1 MLASLLLFGNLVG
14 LFPDARTMKLRGRTQ
29 LSEAIAL
36 SFASQATQADE
47 ATVHRILTAVC
58 QRNPDLVSIGVRRAT
73 GDLLTATEE
82 HESHWNPRPDGKAT
96 LTSVSVPLGSKS
108 GQWGTVEFA
117 YKPLSESAVAVLAGL
132 PPIAITGCICLC
144 SFCIFGV
151 YLRFALRA
159 LNPSKVIPKRVNE
172 ALNTLAEGLLVL
184 DKDERIVLANDS
196 FASASGI
203 DSKDLL
209 GRKVS
214 ELPWQAR
221 DENDSPWSRSLAEGS
236 SETGV
241 LLELERDE
249 VEGRT
254 YSVNSVPILD
264 DKGNR
269 RGVLASFED
278 VTEMER
284 KNEQMSRMLDKLRKS
299 AKQVNRQNREL
310 ERLATRDPLTN
321 CLNRRAF
328 FEQADQT
335 LRASERYDY
344 PISCMMLDVDH
355 FKSVNDHHG
364 HAMGDEVL
372 QHVGLTLLKESR
384 ESDLVCRYGGE
395 EFGVL
400 MPHVDIEGAEVF
412 AERLRV
418 AVAALEFE
426 GLSVTASFGVTD
438 RSFGA
443 TDIQAMLDQ
452 ADQSLYA
459 AKKTGRNRVTRF
471 DTLDSLSIPEGD
483 DQNARGDQSSSEQE
497 AAPVEEQVAIP
508 YRAVTALLAALAF
521 RDRATAEHS
530 RRVAEL
536 SVMLSEDL
544 VSRRCCYVIE
554 MAALLHDI
562 GKVGVPDSILL
573 KPGRLTKEEWK
584 IMEKHDQIGSEIVR
598 SSFASRELSTI
609 IESHHLFYAGTPRNA
624 DAAKE
629 MEIPLG
635 ARILTIADAY
645 DAMTSDR
652 VYSKGRPREEA
663 FAELRRCAGT
673 QFDPELVELFI
684 RKLSMREAYERK
696 PNGVSKQAALGI
708 GLQIERLVSAL
719 DDRDL
724 KRLKHLNAELNYIA
738 AEHDIHEV
746 VAKSDDLASKLDMER
761 EDLIDILCTAGELL
775 ELCRRTQDSFLDGS
789 EFRKPVGEP
798 ETV

>member
-1 MLASLLLFGNLVG
+1 MLSSLLLFGNLVG
-14 LFPDARTMKLRGRTQ
+14 LFPDAQTMELRARTQ
-29 LSEAIAL
+29 LSEAITL
-36 SFASQATQADE
+36 SFAHQATRAD
-47 ATVHRILTAVC
+47 AFTVRRILDSVTE
-58 QRNPDLVSIGVRRAT
+58 RNPNLASIGVRRAS
-73 GDLLTATEE
+73 GDLLTATND
-82 HESHWNPRPDGKAT
+82 HSAHWKPRSDGKAT
-96 LTSVSVPLGSKS
+96 LTSVSVPLGSKA
-108 GQWGTVEFA
+108 GQWGSVEFA
-117 YKPLSESAVAVLAGL
+117 YKPLSESAVPVMARF
-132 PPIAITGCICLC
+132 PSIAITGVLGLC
-144 SFCIFGV
+144 TFCMYAI
-151 YLRFALRA
+151 YLRLALRA
-159 LNPSKVIPKRVNE
+159 LNPSKVVPKRVNE

-184 DKDERIVLANDS
+184 DKDERIVLANDA

-203 DSKDLL
+203 ESKQLL
-209 GRKVS
+209 GRRIS

-221 DENDSPWSRSLAEGS
+221 DENNQSPWSRSLAEGS

-241 LLELERDE
+241 LLELENED

-400 MPHVDIEGAEVF
+400 MPHVDIEGAEEF

-418 AVAALEFE
+418 AVAELDFE

-438 RSFGA
+438 RTFGA
-443 TDIQAMLDQ
+443 TDIQSMLDQ
-452 ADQSLYA
+452 SDQSLYA

-471 DTLDSLSIPEGD
+471 DELDSLPIPDEGEQRTD
-483 DQNARGDQSSSEQE
+483 SEIE
-497 AAPVEEQVAIP
+497 IAPVEEQVAIP

-536 SVMLSEDL
+536 CVMLSEDL

-573 KPGRLTKEEWK
+573 KPGRLTKEEWE

-609 IESHHLFYAGTPRNA
+609 IESHHFFYAGTPRHP
-624 DAAKE
+624 DSPKE

-684 RKLSMREAYERK
+684 RKLSMREPYERK
-696 PNGVSKQAALGI
+696 SNGVSKQAALGI
-708 GLQIERLVSAL
+708 GLQIERLVAAL

-724 KRLKHLNAELNYIA
+724 KRLAHLNAELNYIA
-738 AEHDIHEV
+738 AEHEIDDV
-746 VAKSDDLASKLDMER
+746 VDKSDKLAEKLDSDR

-789 EFRKPVGEP
+789 EFRKPVGEA
-798 ETV
+798 ERV